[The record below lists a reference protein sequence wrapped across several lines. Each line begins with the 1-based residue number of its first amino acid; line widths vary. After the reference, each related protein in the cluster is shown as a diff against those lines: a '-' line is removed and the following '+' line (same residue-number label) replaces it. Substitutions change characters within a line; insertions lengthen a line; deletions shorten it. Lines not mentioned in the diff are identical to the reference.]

1 MFAFLHLFSLKAF
14 RSDENRSI
22 RYLDGFKKRLEM
34 VYNRR
39 QIAEGPKDAN
49 TAVDDSVLTLD
60 GICCSGEF

>member
-1 MFAFLHLFSLKAF
+1 LLLHLFPLKAF

-39 QIAEGPKDAN
+39 QIAEGPKEVN
-49 TAVDDSVLTLD
+49 IAVGDSISTLD